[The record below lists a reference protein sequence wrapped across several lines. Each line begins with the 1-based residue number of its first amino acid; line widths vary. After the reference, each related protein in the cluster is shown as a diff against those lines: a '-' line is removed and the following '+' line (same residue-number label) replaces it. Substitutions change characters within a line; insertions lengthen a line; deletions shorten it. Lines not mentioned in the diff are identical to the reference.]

1 MPRATANDLNDNGRF
16 SDRWVEDAGF
26 FRLRNVQLG
35 YSIPQNLLGKT
46 RAFSGARIYIA
57 ASNLFRI
64 TDYTGLD
71 PEVMSPGSSAYQTG
85 AGTDEANIPQPRT
98 FQAGFQ
104 FQF

>member
-26 FRLRNVQLG
+26 FRLRNIQLG

-46 RAFSGARIYIA
+46 KTFSGARIYIA

-64 TDYTGLD
+64 TNYTGLD
-71 PEVMSPGSSAYQTG
+71 PEVMTPGSSGYQTG